1 MRNRRVGLTGATVCA
16 LEFFGPDRVLFAS
29 DWPFD
34 PEKGPGYIRDTIKV
48 LKSRTSTSKRAPR
61 PPTGMPSARLACARP
76 EARLVARGRAVRPTA
91 PDAIR

>member
-48 LKSRTSTSKRAPR
+48 LKSLDLDS
-61 PPTGMPSARLACARP
+61 
-76 EARLVARGRAVRPTA
+76 EARAKTTHKNAERPFGVCPA
-91 PDAIR
+91 